1 MSWLYV
7 FLGAGLGGVA
17 RYAISELTRRGAGP
31 DSLPLAT
38 LSVNVIGSL
47 LMGVAFSALAGA
59 ERSPALFALIGAGF
73 LGGFTT
79 FSAFSLDVIRLLER
93 GELSLALGYL
103 IGSVALSIGALA
115 LGLFAHRV
123 FAG

>member
-17 RYAISELTRRGAGP
+17 RYAISELTRRAAGP

-47 LMGVAFSALAGA
+47 LMGVAFSALVGA
-59 ERSPALFALIGAGF
+59 ERSPALFAFIGAGF

-79 FSAFSLDVIRLLER
+79 FSAFSLDVIRVLER

-115 LGLFAHRV
+115 LGLFAHRA